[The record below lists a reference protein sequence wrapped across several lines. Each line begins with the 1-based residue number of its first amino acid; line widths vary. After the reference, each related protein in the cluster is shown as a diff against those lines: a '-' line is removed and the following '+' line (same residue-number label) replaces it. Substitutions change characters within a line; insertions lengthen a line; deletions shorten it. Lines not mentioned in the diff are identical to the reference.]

1 MPLLFVMQAGFKPFS
16 HYLAVS
22 RWAQAH
28 WW

>member
-1 MPLLFVMQAGFKPFS
+1 MQAGFEPFS
-16 HYLAVS
+16 HYLAVG